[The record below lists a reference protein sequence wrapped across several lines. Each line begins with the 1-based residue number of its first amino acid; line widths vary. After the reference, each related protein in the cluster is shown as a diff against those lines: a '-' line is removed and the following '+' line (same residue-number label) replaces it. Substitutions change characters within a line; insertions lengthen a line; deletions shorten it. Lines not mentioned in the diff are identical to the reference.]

1 MRTLSNAQLY
11 TPSQG
16 FDAGQDLLRGGR
28 IDRIVWKNED
38 GARQMVLDR
47 IDLDPGVFLHSL
59 RYSPYQTYDLL
70 TAQEPRFVRRSD
82 AEEGSDITTGPG
94 EDLVRV
100 ARGGSCIKDRGGA
113 DTYRGNADAHDT
125 VSYDFWGQGPRIPSS
140 GTDVNLK
147 RGRVDGPDGETDRLI
162 SIEELRGTILDDVF
176 RGDGQDNIF
185 HGLRGDDRLVD
196 RGGFDIA
203 SYQREEADGGG
214 DGIIANLARG
224 TVRDGFGTTDRLKS
238 IEGILGSKGD
248 DVMRDNRGDNYFDGD
263 DGDDRIFMKVGD
275 DRARGDSGADT
286 FIFLSRRFGHD
297 KIDDFDPDEGDR
309 IDIRVA
315 ASMDDQNVFTDENG
329 TGIALD
335 DDNDVFL

>member
-1 MRTLSNAQLY
+1 MITLSNAQLH

-70 TAQEPRFVRRSD
+70 TAQESLFVSRSD
-82 AEEGSDITTGPG
+82 AEEGSDIATGPG

-100 ARGGSCIKDRGGA
+100 ARGGSYIKDRGGA
-113 DTYRGNADAHDT
+113 DTYRGNADAHDA
-125 VSYDFWGQGPRIPSS
+125 VSHDFWEQGPRIPSS
-140 GTDVNLK
+140 GIDANLK
-147 RGRVDGPDGETDRLI
+147 RGRVEGPDGETDRLI
-162 SIEELRGTILDDVF
+162 SIEEMRGTILDDVF
-176 RGDGQDNIF
+176 RGDGQANIF
-185 HGLRGDDRLVD
+185 HGLRGNDLLVG
-196 RGGFDIA
+196 RGGFDLA
-203 SYQREEADGGG
+203 SYQRGEADGGG
-214 DGIIANLARG
+214 GIIANLARG
-224 TVRDGFGTTDRLKS
+224 TVRDGFGTTDQLKS

-263 DGDDRIFMKVGD
+263 DRIFMKVGED
-275 DRARGDSGADT
+275 WARGGSGADT

-297 KIDDFDPDEGDR
+297 KIGDFDPDEGDR

-315 ASMDDQNVFTDENG
+315 ASMNDLNVFTDENG